1 LLKSTPLFLTYVGIY
16 IFNHKEKHKNGRKTE
31 KFMIVKSKK
40 SKVEEEA
47 GLENSKNAENETDA
61 N

>member
-1 LLKSTPLFLTYVGIY
+1 
-16 IFNHKEKHKNGRKTE
+16 
-31 KFMIVKSKK
+31 MIVKSKK